1 MPTLVR
7 FLARHALAG
16 FGLAVVFVGALLAL
30 DVAGLGT
37 MVWRSPNGAMAVAA
51 LTFAVGLTFASAQ
64 MGFAV
69 MLLGEETD
77 GGFGG
82 GRRFRRLRPA
92 AVLQRVPVV
101 ARRRG
106 SSAR

>member
-7 FLARHALAG
+7 FLARHALVG
-16 FGLAVVFVGALLAL
+16 FGLAVLFVGGLLAL

-37 MVWRSPNGAMAVAA
+37 LVWQSPEGAMAAA
-51 LTFAVGLTFASAQ
+51 VLTFAVGLTFASAQ
-64 MGFAV
+64 MGIAV

-77 GGFGG
+77 GGSG
-82 GRRFRRLRPA
+82 GRRFRRRIPA
-92 AVLQRVPVV
+92 AALQRVPVV

-106 SSAR
+106 

>member
-7 FLARHALAG
+7 FLARHALVG

-37 MVWRSPNGAMAVAA
+37 LVWRSPDGAMAAAA
-51 LTFAVGLTFASAQ
+51 LTFAVGLTFASVQ
-64 MGFAV
+64 MGIAV

-77 GGFGG
+77 GSSGR
-82 GRRFRRLRPA
+82 RRFRRFRPA
-92 AVLQRVPVV
+92 MALQRVP
-101 ARRRG
+101 ALSRRRP
-106 SSAR
+106 